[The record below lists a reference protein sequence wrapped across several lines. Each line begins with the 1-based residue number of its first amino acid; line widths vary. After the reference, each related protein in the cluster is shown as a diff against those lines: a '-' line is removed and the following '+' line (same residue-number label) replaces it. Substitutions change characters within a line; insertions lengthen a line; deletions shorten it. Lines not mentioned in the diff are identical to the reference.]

1 MTTTYKFTC
10 TYCGNTWQMTFKYAN
25 PKCGSCKDKNIKC
38 EEIKRIVF
46 TKKIKRI
53 KTTTK
58 KTNTGIGETDVFSV
72 LKLKKENCYL
82 VALLTKS
89 KWF

>member
-38 EEIKRIVF
+38 EEIKKNSF
-46 TKKIKRI
+46 YEEDKKDQD
-53 KTTTK
+53 
-58 KTNTGIGETDVFSV
+58 NNE
-72 LKLKKENCYL
+72 ENQHWY
-82 VALLTKS
+82 
-89 KWF
+89 WRD